1 MGAGE
6 LKATA
11 DAGPLIHLAEI
22 GCLRFLDSFDALHI
36 PDAVWLE
43 TVAQGRISKTD
54 LSNLQNVQRH
64 ALAESE
70 IERFVKK
77 NNLSELHAGEQE
89 CLYVCLSKRVSILL
103 TDDMA
108 VRDAA
113 KHLHIVPVG
122 SLGIVVSAF
131 KREEITLQE
140 AEHYIA
146 ELHDVS
152 SLFVTRAIAEL
163 AIEQIRSAAIIRLGG
178 RDKTTS

>member
-1 MGAGE
+1 LGVGE
-6 LKATA
+6 LKAATA

-22 GCLRFLDSFDALHI
+22 GCLRFLNSFDALHV

-43 TVAQGRISKTD
+43 TVAKGRIPRTD

-64 ALAESE
+64 SLAESE
-70 IERFVKK
+70 VAQFVTE

-89 CLYVCLSKRVSILL
+89 CLHVCLSKPVSILL

-113 KHLHIVPVG
+113 RRLHIVPVS

-131 KREEITLQE
+131 KREEITLRE
-140 AEHYIA
+140 AERHIA
-146 ELHDVS
+146 DLHDVS

-163 AIEQIRSAAIIRLGG
+163 AIEQLQSVA
-178 RDKTTS
+178 K

>member
-1 MGAGE
+1 VGTGE

-22 GCLRFLDSFDALHI
+22 GCLRFLNSFDALHV
-36 PDAVWLE
+36 PDAVWFE
-43 TVAQGRISKTD
+43 TVARGRISRTD
-54 LSNLQNVQRH
+54 LSNLQNIQRYS
-64 ALAESE
+64 LTESE
-70 IERFVKK
+70 VEQFVKE
-77 NNLSELHAGEQE
+77 NNLSKLHAGEQE
-89 CLYVCLSKRVSILL
+89 CLHVCVTKHISMLL

-113 KHLHIVPVG
+113 RRLHIVPVG

-140 AEHYIA
+140 AESYIGD
-146 ELHDVS
+146 LYGVS

-163 AIEQIRSAAIIRLGG
+163 AIEQLRSAAE
-178 RDKTTS
+178 